1 MKEKLNKIRLIAAI
15 TVAVAGIA
23 LIIFRV
29 VPALNKT
36 ASASD
41 QAKNTQNTAVQA
53 AGAKKTVELPEEE
66 QIQPDGG
73 IFRTA
78 PVGGSNDSPFQA

>member
-41 QAKNTQNTAVQA
+41 QAKKYSEYGST
-53 AGAKKTVELPEEE
+53 GC
-66 QIQPDGG
+66 GG
-73 IFRTA
+73 KENRGTSRETNSA
-78 PVGGSNDSPFQA
+78 